1 MQRFAFGILIMV
13 CLIAVPESYCQQI
26 RSITQSPVAQMP
38 QEIRGWMNS
47 DSLTTE
53 IYRVGVGGGVITG
66 DASAG
71 AFAPVF
77 TSFFAF
83 PLSSSASG
91 EIALHRAPFF
101 RVTRT
106 GFLTVSGTWFI
117 DGMLAFSPLRNVPN
131 FRAALGMSFRLQQ
144 FLVGGTS
151 GVQLEAHTSA
161 GGTLKLEYL
170 HPLTQKLDLGF
181 RLQGGAYLPPW
192 IGDNIAAPNIGVSG
206 GYASAG
212 LILQAYW

>member
-1 MQRFAFGILIMV
+1 MKRFAFGIVIMV
-13 CLIAVPESYCQQI
+13 CLIAAPESYCQQI

-47 DSLTTE
+47 DSIATE
-53 IYRVGVGGGVITG
+53 VYRVGVGGGVLTG

-71 AFAPVF
+71 AFAPIF
-77 TSFFAF
+77 TSFFVF
-83 PLSSSASG
+83 PLSSYISG

-117 DGMLAFSPLRNVPN
+117 DGMLAFSPMRSLPN
-131 FRAALGMSFRLQQ
+131 FRVALGMSFRLQQ
-144 FLVGGTS
+144 FLVGGITS
-151 GVQLEAHTSA
+151 TQIETSTSV

-192 IGDNIAAPNIGVSG
+192 IGDNIAAPNIGISG
-206 GYASAG
+206 GYAGAG
-212 LILQAYW
+212 LVLQAYW